1 MFGQFFLNFSED
13 VSSAIKIS
21 TNRASSV
28 SQNAAVCHYA
38 SVIFGVGLGIAR
50 KKWVCKLDARQKITV
65 LSGRLQ

>member
-1 MFGQFFLNFSED
+1 VFGQFFLNFSED

-50 KKWVCKLDARQKITV
+50 KKWACKLVARQKITV